1 MIRLTASDIVRRAM
15 QLADIEGSDFISWNE
30 NINLLNEAYMKTF
43 QQAINKGEKFYI
55 CTVDIATTGGSIE
68 KPCYITLPDDFFQ
81 LESLVTLYNGAP
93 IQRRSVNQPPA
104 NVCYD
109 IEGDTLAIYGTVSQG
124 LRLRYYP
131 APHTLT
137 FPAAN
142 VSANTGD
149 NNVNYRGDVYGENY
163 VIVDDGNV
171 SIYHGKT
178 GTIDTSVL
186 TASYAIAGKN
196 AIALQNI
203 NGWRVYTW
211 KFSQLNDGN
220 AVNYLILDSEKNI
233 LIVDETAHTA
243 VNPRTGQ
250 TVRAL
255 PKDMQSMGAIDENGA
270 LYFISDGV
278 LMKQDSDGSAPY
290 VFVQDI
296 AFNSCRYLM
305 AKSGNCFV
313 LDSGNL
319 ARCNAD
325 GYTYLDGDYYAIS
338 KLDENTG
345 YGFLTFD
352 IDSGFQFSSWV
363 EDTALDYPSNLFIQ
377 ILAYTLSMAYKAKQN
392 ADATALASLYD
403 EALMQYYDT
412 LSRDAY
418 APVRIQNV
426 MR

>member
-149 NNVNYRGDVYGENY
+149 NNVNNRCDVYGENY
-163 VIVDDGNV
+163 VIVDDGAV

-178 GTIDTSVL
+178 GTTDLSGL

-196 AIALQNI
+196 AIALQNVD
-203 NGWRVYTW
+203 GWHVYTW
-211 KFSQLNDGN
+211 KFSQLNDGE
-220 AVNYLILDSEKNI
+220 AVDFLILDAEKNI
-233 LIVDETAHTA
+233 LIADATAHTA

-250 TVRAL
+250 TVRTL
-255 PKDMQSMGAIDENGA
+255 PEDMQSMGAIDESGA

-278 LMKQDSDGSAPY
+278 LMKQDSEDSTPY
-290 VFVQDI
+290 AFVQDI

-305 AKSGNCFV
+305 AKGGNCFI
-313 LDSGNL
+313 LDSGNV

-325 GYTYLDGDYYAIS
+325 GYTYLDGEYYAIS

-352 IDSGFQFSSWV
+352 IDSGFQFSSWI

-377 ILAYTLSMAYKAKQN
+377 ILAYTLAMAYKTKQN